1 VSEDGIL
8 EDDITERV
16 AGIQAAG
23 VMGYS
28 RLMSDDKLV
37 TIAVLDDYSAVFHEH
52 ITAEGG
58 RASRK
63 KCAAFWL

>member
-52 ITAEGG
+52 I
-58 RASRK
+58 
-63 KCAAFWL
+63 

>member
-1 VSEDGIL
+1 MSEDRIL

-16 AGIQAAG
+16 AGIQVAG

-37 TIAVLDDYSAVFHEH
+37 TIAVLDDHSAVFYGH
-52 ITAEGG
+52 ING
-58 RASRK
+58 
-63 KCAAFWL
+63 